1 MKHIPND
8 ITRQQAP
15 FRVAARVKID
25 PDVQRQF
32 PYLTS
37 CFVGTALRV
46 MSSNKDFTTVV
57 TDAGIAIE
65 EYTNWFIPEVGNE

>member
-1 MKHIPND
+1 MIHITND

-15 FRVAARVKID
+15 FKVSARVKID
-25 PDVQRQF
+25 PDVQRQL

-37 CFVGTALRV
+37 CFVGTDLRV

-57 TDAGIAIE
+57 TDSGVAIK
-65 EYTNWFIPEVGNE
+65 EYTNWFIEDTTK

>member
-1 MKHIPND
+1 MIHITND

-15 FRVAARVKID
+15 FNVSARVKID

-46 MSSNKDFTTVV
+46 IASNHDFTTVV
-57 TDAGIAIE
+57 TDSGLAIK
-65 EYTNWFIPEVGNE
+65 EYTNWFIEDTTK